1 MWVTFPSPS
10 TERGSVQSG
19 RRPAVVISANQTL
32 LAVPVVLVVPG
43 TSQLAATRF
52 PHTVRI
58 DPSASN
64 GLTQSSV
71 FIAFQ
76 LQAVN
81 PRLIDARPVGALDD
95 AELRQLEDAVLGALG
110 FDPPE

>member
-1 MWVTFPSPS
+1 MNFPPPS
-10 TERGSVQSG
+10 AERGSVQSG
-19 RRPAVVISANQTL
+19 RRPAVVVSANETL
-32 LAVPVVLVVPG
+32 LSVPVALVVPG
-43 TSQLAATRF
+43 TTKLAATRF
-52 PHTVRI
+52 PHTVRV
-58 DPSASN
+58 DPSATN
-64 GLTQSSV
+64 GLTQPSV

-81 PRLIDARPVGALDD
+81 PSLIDARPVGVLDE

>member
-1 MWVTFPSPS
+1 MNFPSPG
-10 TERGSVQSG
+10 TERGKVQSG
-19 RRPAVVISANQTL
+19 RRPAVVFSSNDSL
-32 LAVPVVLVVPG
+32 LSVPVVLVVPG

-52 PHTVRI
+52 PHTVRV
-58 DPSASN
+58 DPSGSN
-64 GLTQSSV
+64 GLTQPSV

-81 PRLIDARPVGALDD
+81 PSLIDSRVAGALDD